1 MLDIGRRE
9 FISLLGGAAAA
20 WPLAVRAQQA
30 AISVIGFLSG
40 RSPNESQS
48 VVKAFREGLREGGFV
63 EGENLFIAFR
73 WAEGRYDRLPALAA
87 ELVGLRVA
95 LLFAAGGTA
104 SALAAKASTSTIPIV
119 FSAVGDPIGAGLI
132 ASLNRPG
139 GNVTGMSVLAP
150 ATVGKRIELL
160 RQLVPHATSIGYL
173 RNPFNPSSELESNE
187 ALAAADA
194 LRIQVHVLD
203 ASTDDEFNMAF
214 AALANARA
222 GGLVIA
228 IDASFDSQ
236 RDKLVALSS
245 EHRIATIYGSR
256 LNVVAGGLIS
266 YGPSFTD
273 LYYRAGVYSGRVLK
287 GEKPANLPVQQPT
300 KFELVINLKTAKALG
315 ITIPEKLLT
324 LADEVIE

>member
-1 MLDIGRRE
+1 MSNLRRRE
-9 FISLLGGAAAA
+9 FIKLLGGAAAA
-20 WPLAVRAQQA
+20 WPLAARAQQA

-95 LLFAAGGTA
+95 LLFAAGGTP

-119 FSAVGDPIGAGLI
+119 PSAVGDPIGTGLI

-173 RNPFNPSSELESNE
+173 RNPSNPSSELKSNE

-214 AALANARA
+214 ALWRMLARA
-222 GGLVIA
+222 VSSSQLMHPST
-228 IDASFDSQ
+228 ASVTSWLHYPQSTELPPFM
-236 RDKLVALSS
+236 
-245 EHRIATIYGSR
+245 G
-256 LNVVAGGLIS
+256 
-266 YGPSFTD
+266 
-273 LYYRAGVYSGRVLK
+273 RA
-287 GEKPANLPVQQPT
+287 
-300 KFELVINLKTAKALG
+300 
-315 ITIPEKLLT
+315 
-324 LADEVIE
+324 

>member
-1 MLDIGRRE
+1 
-9 FISLLGGAAAA
+9 
-20 WPLAVRAQQA
+20 
-30 AISVIGFLSG
+30 
-40 RSPNESQS
+40 
-48 VVKAFREGLREGGFV
+48 
-63 EGENLFIAFR
+63 
-73 WAEGRYDRLPALAA
+73 
-87 ELVGLRVA
+87 
-95 LLFAAGGTA
+95 
-104 SALAAKASTSTIPIV
+104 
-119 FSAVGDPIGAGLI
+119 
-132 ASLNRPG
+132 
-139 GNVTGMSVLAP
+139 
-150 ATVGKRIELL
+150 
-160 RQLVPHATSIGYL
+160 LVPHATSIGYL
-173 RNPFNPSSELESNE
+173 RNPSNPSSELESNE

-315 ITIPEKLLT
+315 ITIPEKLLA

>member
-1 MLDIGRRE
+1 MFGMRRRA
-9 FISLLGGAAAA
+9 FITLLGGAAAA
-20 WPLAVRAQQA
+20 WPLAARAQQPA
-30 AISVIGFLSG
+30 MPVIGFLSG

-63 EGENLFIAFR
+63 EGENLLIAFR

-87 ELVGLRVA
+87 ELVRLRVA
-95 LLFAAGGTA
+95 VLFAAGGTP
-104 SALAAKASTSTIPIV
+104 SALAAKASTPTIPIV
-119 FSAVGDPIGAGLI
+119 FSAVGDPIGTGLV

-139 GNVTGMSVLAP
+139 GNVTGMSVLSP

-160 RQLVPHATSIGYL
+160 KQLVPHATSIGYL
-173 RNPFNPSSELESNE
+173 RNPFNPSNEIESSE

-194 LRIQVHVLD
+194 LGIQVHVLN
-203 ASTDDEFNMAF
+203 ASTDHDFNTAF
-214 AALANARA
+214 AALVKARA

-245 EHRIATIYGSR
+245 EHGIATIYGSR
-256 LNVVAGGLIS
+256 VNVVAGGLIS

-273 LYYRAGVYSGRVLK
+273 LYYRAGVYTGRVLK

-300 KFELVINLKTAKALG
+300 KFELVINLKIAKSLG
-315 ITIPEKLLT
+315 ITLPDKLLAI
-324 LADEVIE
+324 ADEVIE

>member
-1 MLDIGRRE
+1 MEAWYHSHCMNDPQPEGHMASHIGRRK
-9 FISLLGGAAAA
+9 FLATLGGAAAVA
-20 WPLAVRAQQA
+20 WPLAARAQQA

-95 LLFAAGGTA
+95 LLFAAGGTP

-119 FSAVGDPIGAGLI
+119 FSAVGDPIGTGLI

-160 RQLVPHATSIGYL
+160 RQLVPHGRRGL
-173 RNPFNPSSELESNE
+173 RRARKSLKVAWVTTASSCRRAARAMALLSTR
-187 ALAAADA
+187 LAA
-194 LRIQVHVLD
+194 V
-203 ASTDDEFNMAF
+203 
-214 AALANARA
+214 AR
-222 GGLVIA
+222 
-228 IDASFDSQ
+228 
-236 RDKLVALSS
+236 
-245 EHRIATIYGSR
+245 
-256 LNVVAGGLIS
+256 
-266 YGPSFTD
+266 
-273 LYYRAGVYSGRVLK
+273 
-287 GEKPANLPVQQPT
+287 
-300 KFELVINLKTAKALG
+300 
-315 ITIPEKLLT
+315 T
-324 LADEVIE
+324 L

>member
-1 MLDIGRRE
+1 M
-9 FISLLGGAAAA
+9 
-20 WPLAVRAQQA
+20 
-30 AISVIGFLSG
+30 
-40 RSPNESQS
+40 
-48 VVKAFREGLREGGFV
+48 
-63 EGENLFIAFR
+63 
-73 WAEGRYDRLPALAA
+73 PALAA
-87 ELVGLRVA
+87 ELVRLRVA
-95 LLFAAGGTA
+95 VLFAAGGTP
-104 SALAAKASTSTIPIV
+104 SAFAAKASTPTIPIV
-119 FSAVGDPIGAGLI
+119 FSAVGDPIGTGLV

-139 GNVTGMSVLAP
+139 GNVTGMSVLSP

-160 RQLVPHATSIGYL
+160 KQLVPHATSIGYL
-173 RNPFNPSSELESNE
+173 RNPSNPSNEIESSE

-194 LRIQVHVLD
+194 LGIQVHVLN
-203 ASTDDEFNMAF
+203 ASTDHDFNTAF
-214 AALANARA
+214 AALVKARA
-222 GGLVIA
+222 GGLVIGL
-228 IDASFDSQ
+228 DASFDSQ
-236 RDKLVALSS
+236 RNKLVALSS